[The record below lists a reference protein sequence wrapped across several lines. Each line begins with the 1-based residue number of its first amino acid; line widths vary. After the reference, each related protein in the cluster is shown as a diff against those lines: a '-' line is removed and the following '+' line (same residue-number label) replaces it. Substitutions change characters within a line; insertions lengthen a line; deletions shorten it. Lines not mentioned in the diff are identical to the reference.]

1 MPMKNRSKQ
10 GWPPPKKSLGQVL
23 LVDSDVAREILVQA
37 GFKKGGQVLEIGPGR
52 GILTKFLIDWG
63 IDTICCEIDSRMSGL
78 LSNRFGK
85 CDNFRLITEDI
96 LHLDVN
102 QAIPAGDFHV
112 LGNLPYHLTSE
123 ILFKFFKYVRD
134 FWDAGEKPR
143 IKSMSIMI
151 QKEVA
156 DRLLSKPHSK
166 LWGILPLQT
175 ALFGEVEHVVDV
187 PADCFNPKPKVNS
200 TVVKI
205 IFHPGWPVKIDD
217 YSRFTEIV
225 RTAYGS
231 RRKML
236 RNTLKLYDFPEGSGI
251 DLQRRPEEL
260 GLQEFAELA
269 NAASR
274 KVIPDNQEPRHR
286 D

>member
-1 MPMKNRSKQ
+1 MPMKKKNKA
-10 GWPPPKKSLGQVL
+10 GWPPPKKSLGQVM
-23 LVDSDVAREILVQA
+23 LVDADVAREIVVRAGFQA
-37 GFKKGGQVLEIGPGR
+37 GEQVLEIGPGR
-52 GILTKFLIDWG
+52 GILTKFLIDRG

-78 LSNRFGK
+78 LSSRFGK
-85 CDNFRLITEDI
+85 QNNFRLITEDI
-96 LHLDVN
+96 LELNIDEAV
-102 QAIPAGDFHV
+102 PAGDFQV

-134 FWDAGEKPR
+134 SWEAGEKPR

-156 DRLLSKPHSK
+156 ARLLSQPRSK

-175 ALFGEVEHVVDV
+175 ALFGKVEQVTEV
-187 PADCFNPKPKVNS
+187 PADCFKPKPKVDS

-205 IFHPGWPVKIDD
+205 SFHPGWPVKIND
-217 YSRFTEIV
+217 YALFTEIL

-236 RNTLKLYDFPEGSGI
+236 RNTLKLFEFPEAAGL

-260 GLQEFAELA
+260 GLDEFAELA
-269 NAASR
+269 NAATR
-274 KVIPDNQEPRHR
+274 RVIPGVTL
-286 D
+286 

>member
-1 MPMKNRSKQ
+1 MPMKKKNKA
-10 GWPPPKKSLGQVL
+10 GWPPPKKSLGQVM
-23 LVDSDVAREILVQA
+23 LVDADVAREIVVRAGFQA
-37 GFKKGGQVLEIGPGR
+37 GEQVLEIGPGR
-52 GILTKFLIDWG
+52 GILTKFLIDRG

-78 LSNRFGK
+78 LSSRFGK
-85 CDNFRLITEDI
+85 QNNFRLITEDI
-96 LHLDVN
+96 LELNIDEAV
-102 QAIPAGDFHV
+102 PAGDFQV

-134 FWDAGEKPR
+134 SWEAGEKPR

-156 DRLLSKPHSK
+156 ARLLSQPRSK

-175 ALFGEVEHVVDV
+175 ALFGKVEQVTEV
-187 PADCFNPKPKVNS
+187 PADCFKPKPKVDS

-205 IFHPGWPVKIDD
+205 SFHPGWPVKIND
-217 YSRFTEIV
+217 YALFTEIL

-236 RNTLKLYDFPEGSGI
+236 RNTLKLFEFPEAAGL

-260 GLQEFAELA
+260 GLDEFAELA
-269 NAASR
+269 NAAVR
-274 KVIPDNQEPRHR
+274 KVKTENQ
-286 D
+286 

>member
-1 MPMKNRSKQ
+1 MKKKNKA
-10 GWPPPKKSLGQVL
+10 GWPPPKKSLGQVM
-23 LVDSDVAREILVQA
+23 LVDADVAREIVVRAGFQA
-37 GFKKGGQVLEIGPGR
+37 GEQVLEIGPGR
-52 GILTKFLIDWG
+52 GILTKFLIDRG

-78 LSNRFGK
+78 LSSRFGK
-85 CDNFRLITEDI
+85 QNNFRLITEDI
-96 LHLDVN
+96 LELNIDEAV
-102 QAIPAGDFHV
+102 PAGDFQV

-134 FWDAGEKPR
+134 SWEAGEKPR

-156 DRLLSKPHSK
+156 ARLLSQPRSK

-175 ALFGEVEHVVDV
+175 ALFGKVEQVTEV
-187 PADCFNPKPKVNS
+187 PADCFKPKPKVDS

-205 IFHPGWPVKIDD
+205 SFHPGWPVKIND
-217 YSRFTEIV
+217 YALFTEIL

-236 RNTLKLYDFPEGSGI
+236 RNTLKLFEFPEAAGL

-260 GLQEFAELA
+260 GLDEFAELA
-269 NAASR
+269 NAAVR
-274 KVIPDNQEPRHR
+274 KVKTENQ
-286 D
+286 